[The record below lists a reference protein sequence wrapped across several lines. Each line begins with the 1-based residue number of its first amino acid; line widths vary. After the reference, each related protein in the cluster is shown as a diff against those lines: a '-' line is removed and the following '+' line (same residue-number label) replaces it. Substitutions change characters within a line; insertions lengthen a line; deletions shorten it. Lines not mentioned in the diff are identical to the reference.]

1 MTSILITH
9 VHDKA
14 RFINYSMLKFEL
26 TIYAAIDII
35 RRINCDNRPIKINNL
50 PECDIKYLKEYVTGY
65 RYKNHL
71 LLPIHIC
78 DLKII
83 NNEPRK
89 FKKKI
94 MPSTNI
100 TDNKPQEQSSLE
112 LYNVSYTKMTNYCES
127 LTKHQIDVLLKDPSV
142 KSINIKK

>member
-1 MTSILITH
+1 MNVLLIH
-9 VHDKA
+9 VHDIY
-14 RFINYSMLKFEL
+14 RFKHYMKLKFNMHAGI
-26 TIYAAIDII
+26 TMACDINKGYHVRLNDI
-35 RRINCDNRPIKINNL
+35 
-50 PECDIKYLKEYVTGY
+50 PECDVSYFKYM
-65 RYKNHL
+65 
-71 LLPIHIC
+71 HIC

-94 MPSTNI
+94 MPTDI

-112 LYNVSYTKMTNYCES
+112 LYNVSYTKVINYCES
-127 LTKHQIDVLLKDPSV
+127 LNKHQIDALLKDPNV